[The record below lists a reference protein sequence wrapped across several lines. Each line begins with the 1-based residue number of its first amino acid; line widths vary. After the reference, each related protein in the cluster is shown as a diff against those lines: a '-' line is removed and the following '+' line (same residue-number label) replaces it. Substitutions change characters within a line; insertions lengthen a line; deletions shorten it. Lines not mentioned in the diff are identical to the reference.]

1 MGPLCGLTRILN
13 IKYIPTIGFLLELKK
28 PSSQNSKQPDAS
40 MLLAS
45 TDKIHIVLIKTDP
58 SGDTHLLGSH
68 FLEWRGILCSPGGRV
83 RNSIELNGVGAEA
96 KVPIGIIDIR
106 MDLIPRLSQ
115 VSKYWYNVQISRT
128 LIYYC
133 KNFYFLFFIFFYES
147 KLHYV
152 NQWNMWFYP
161 VFLHMVV
168 WTNALILV
176 ICSWNITDWFSG

>member
-133 KNFYFLFFIFFYES
+133 KKFYFLLIFFLREQAS
-147 KLHYV
+147 L
-152 NQWNMWFYP
+152 
-161 VFLHMVV
+161 
-168 WTNALILV
+168 
-176 ICSWNITDWFSG
+176 C